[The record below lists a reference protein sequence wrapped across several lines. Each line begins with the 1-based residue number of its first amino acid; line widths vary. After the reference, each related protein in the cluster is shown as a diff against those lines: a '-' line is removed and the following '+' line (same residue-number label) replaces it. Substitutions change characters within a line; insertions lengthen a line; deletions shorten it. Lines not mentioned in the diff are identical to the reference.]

1 MKAHVVLVSLAVS
14 FALTGAHA
22 AASTTVP
29 ASGRAGKLPAAV
41 TETSKAT
48 PAALS
53 IAGSPAARHLFPVR
67 DEKGLLL
74 TCVAPEMGTN
84 SETDVFNNCTLAP
97 GRTLDD
103 VMHTFIGAIHA
114 DQHRQLKE
122 QAESHKDAEEKADA
136 KSAQK

>member
-14 FALTGAHA
+14 FALAGAHA

-29 ASGRAGKLPAAV
+29 ASARAGKLPTPV

-53 IAGSPAARHLFPVR
+53 TADSPTARHLFPVR

-74 TCVAPEMGTN
+74 TCVAPEMDTN
-84 SETDVFNNCTLAP
+84 SDTDVFNNCTLAP

-103 VMHTFIGAIHA
+103 VMHSFIRGIHA
-114 DQHRQLKE
+114 EQHLQVKE
-122 QAESHKDAEEKADA
+122 QAEPHKGTEEKADA
-136 KSAQK
+136 KGAQK

>member
-22 AASTTVP
+22 AASTTVLASARAAKPP
-29 ASGRAGKLPAAV
+29 APA
-41 TETSKAT
+41 TEISKAT

-53 IAGSPAARHLFPVR
+53 TADSSIARHLFPVR
-67 DEKGLLL
+67 DERGLLL
-74 TCVAPEMGTN
+74 TCVAPEMDTN

-103 VMHTFIGAIHA
+103 VMHSFIRGIHEE
-114 DQHRQLKE
+114 QNQRLKE
-122 QAESHKDAEEKADA
+122 QAGSQKDTEEKADA